1 MTTFTFRLEPLLRL
15 RTAERD
21 HRREELA
28 KAFRAEQ
35 LLEQRQQAV
44 RQELQMIREQT
55 GQQASPGPIQVD
67 QLLHAHRYALLLHAQ
82 LEQLRRQ
89 REAVSQETHR
99 RREALV
105 EADRELRILE
115 KLRERHALAHAYQEQ
130 RADVRTLDE
139 IALRRRAGGSEVRNS

>member
-1 MTTFTFRLEPLLRL
+1 MTAFTFRLEPLLRL
-15 RTAERD
+15 RTAQRD
-21 HRREELA
+21 RRREELA

-35 LLEQRQQAV
+35 LLEQQQQAVQQELQVTRQQA
-44 RQELQMIREQT
+44 
-55 GQQASPGPIQVD
+55 QQQSSPGPIQVD
-67 QLLHAHRYALLLHAQ
+67 QLLHAHRYALLLHAH

-89 REAVSQETHR
+89 RQAVRQEMER

-115 KLRERHALAHAYQEQ
+115 KLKERHSLAHAYQQQ

-139 IALRRRAGGSEVRNS
+139 IALRRRAGRSEVRNS